1 MPDRPNVD
9 VVGIFQKAF
18 RSAAGASQQGYS
30 CCLCKENYTAGV
42 ELWAHAKQAH
52 PGHPD
57 TTFEDEAEAKRRFLD
72 RGYVPN
78 VILL

>member
-1 MPDRPNVD
+1 M
-9 VVGIFQKAF
+9 
-18 RSAAGASQQGYS
+18 
-30 CCLCKENYTAGV
+30 

>member
-1 MPDRPNVD
+1 MPDRSNVD
-9 VVGIFQKAF
+9 VVEKIQNAW

-30 CCLCKENYTAGV
+30 CWICGERHTTGWK
-42 ELWAHAKQAH
+42 LWTHAKLAH

-57 TTFEDEAEAKRRFLD
+57 INLEDEAEAKRQFLD
-72 RGYVPN
+72 RSYVPN